1 MFILHTVQNKKL
13 YAVWDNN
20 AIKQNTRKFM
30 QLKLQI
36 AKPFRITLK
45 HTTNLKTV
53 HLRSHSSWKYAWIK
67 IACSAKIL
75 IILVLFLENSS
86 FAFTW
91 TRSYQVFG
99 FWDISDHWK
108 MITLFVRHSVKATIL
123 KSNIWNSC
131 YNRDMVKKC

>member
-45 HTTNLKTV
+45 
-53 HLRSHSSWKYAWIK
+53 SS
-67 IACSAKIL
+67 
-75 IILVLFLENSS
+75 
-86 FAFTW
+86 
-91 TRSYQVFG
+91 
-99 FWDISDHWK
+99 
-108 MITLFVRHSVKATIL
+108 
-123 KSNIWNSC
+123 
-131 YNRDMVKKC
+131 